1 MEPLASLRES
11 GSSSTLTTVR
21 PLSLSFESPSSL
33 TRSSGCPSPAGA
45 PVKGDVERAVWLA
58 DSPRN
63 TAENMPDQLPP
74 RLDRKVSKVLEETRA
89 AGAGPEGPVDFWKW
103 ANGRLAED
111 DVKPR
116 VPSPSFA
123 PAPVPA
129 LQRPPSFDLE
139 GALEHCRQQ
148 LPEVS

>member
-1 MEPLASLRES
+1 M
-11 GSSSTLTTVR
+11 
-21 PLSLSFESPSSL
+21 
-33 TRSSGCPSPAGA
+33 
-45 PVKGDVERAVWLA
+45 KGDVERAVWLA
-58 DSPRN
+58 DNPRN
-63 TAENMPDQLPP
+63 TAENMPKQLPP

-103 ANGRLAED
+103 ANRRLAEE

-116 VPSPSFA
+116 VPSASSA

-129 LQRPPSFDLE
+129 LQRPPIFDLE
-139 GALEHCRQQ
+139 KALEHCRQQ